1 MLNQPSGAN
10 RLLPATGQKA
20 TTGGLIETVRSRG
33 LISRPMSAFS
43 AEGEFEPRW
52 PAHPLRADAPTNPL
66 FGRLVAITSHRDA
79 VGWEQRTAP
88 IAKVFL
94 SKRIEMSH
102 FE

>member
-1 MLNQPSGAN
+1 LDRVADILEGS
-10 RLLPATGQKA
+10 LL
-20 TTGGLIETVRSRG
+20 
-33 LISRPMSAFS
+33 RP
-43 AEGEFEPRW
+43 EI
-52 PAHPLRADAPTNPL
+52 
-66 FGRLVAITSHRDA
+66 AITSHRDA